1 MSVLNVGKVTSSR
14 SADLGKLIIAVDTLA
29 RYPAEAKPK
38 SEVAQSV
45 YTQDPHKVLEDIVER
60 WIAANEAD
68 RAERGLSP
76 RVHDEEEQQAKIDE
90 LERELAELRG
100 LLSAADPALLLA
112 PERAID
118 VPTSAIL
125 PPGEQSDNPRN
136 QRYLSGQDN
145 PKLKEPVTIDE
156 NGKPLHPGMGPDG
169 RPIPPQALS
178 VDETKRRQA
187 AVNADRS
194 LLHRVM
200 SAPSRVTGEP
210 QPSSP
215 MTTYGDSGFIWGGE
229 KGRSW

>member
-1 MSVLNVGKVTSSR
+1 
-14 SADLGKLIIAVDTLA
+14 A
-29 RYPAEAKPK
+29 PK
-38 SEVAQSV
+38 ESEGGGM
-45 YTQDPHKVLEDIVER
+45 YERNPREVLEEMVKR
-60 WIAANEAD
+60 WIAADEAE
-68 RAERGLSP
+68 RRERGLSP

-145 PKLKEPVTIDE
+145 PKLKGPARMDE
-156 NGKPLHPGMGPDG
+156 EGSPLRPGRGPEG

-215 MTTYGDSGFIWGGE
+215 MTTYGDSGFIWG
-229 KGRSW
+229 